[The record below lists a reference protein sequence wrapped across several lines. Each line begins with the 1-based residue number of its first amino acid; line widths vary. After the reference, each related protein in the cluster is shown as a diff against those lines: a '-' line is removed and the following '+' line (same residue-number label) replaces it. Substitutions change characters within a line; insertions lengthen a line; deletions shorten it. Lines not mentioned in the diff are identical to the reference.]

1 MASEK
6 QLELSIVATPIGN
19 LGDITYRAVETL
31 READFVLCEDT
42 RKTKVLMEKYEIQKP
57 LKAYHQQTNDNK
69 IQRIL
74 DEMSKVEKVS
84 LVTDAGTPGIS
95 DPGNLLIEK
104 ALERFGEDVKIIP
117 IPGANAVS
125 ALISVAGINTTRFT
139 FLGFPP
145 NKKGREKFFREV
157 LNYEHP
163 VLYYESP
170 YRLMK
175 NLDLLE
181 KLFEELEVS
190 RQVVLGRE
198 LTKMFEEIQRG
209 SVADI
214 KKYYQENSD
223 KIKGEIVVLIY

>member
-1 MASEK
+1 M
-6 QLELSIVATPIGN
+6 LEFSIVATPIGN

-42 RKTKVLMEKYEIQKP
+42 RKTKVLLDKYEIEKP
-57 LKAYHQQTNDNK
+57 LKAYHQQTNDFK
-69 IQRIL
+69 IQKIL
-74 DEMSKVEKVS
+74 DEMKKAKKVA

-95 DPGNLLIEK
+95 DPGNILIEK
-104 ALERFGEDVKIIP
+104 ALEFFGNEIKIIP
-117 IPGANAVS
+117 IPGASAVG
-125 ALISVAGINTTRFT
+125 ALISVAGINTTKFT

-157 LNYEHP
+157 LNYDHP

-175 NLDLLE
+175 NLELI
-181 KLFEELEVS
+181 EELQKDSEVS
-190 RQVVLGRE
+190 KKVVLGRE
-198 LTKMFEEIQRG
+198 LTKMFEEIKRG
-209 SVADI
+209 EVADI

-223 KIKGEIVVLIY
+223 KIKGEFVVLIY